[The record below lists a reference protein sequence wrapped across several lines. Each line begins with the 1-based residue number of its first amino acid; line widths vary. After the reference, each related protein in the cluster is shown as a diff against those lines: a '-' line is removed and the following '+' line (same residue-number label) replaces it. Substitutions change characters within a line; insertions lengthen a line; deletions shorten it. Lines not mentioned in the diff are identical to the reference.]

1 MNRMDRKEFES
12 IAPSLRESIVRM
24 VGRLVPTGESSG
36 LADDVAQDTLL
47 RLWTRRDTIDSYRSI
62 EALAMVMAR
71 NRTID
76 LLRREHTGKYVSLDE
91 SPYDSPDTAPD
102 PHENLETD
110 EAGTRLHSIIAS
122 LPSAQQAL
130 IRMRHVEEM
139 EIDEIAAVTGSS
151 PEAIRVMLSRARRHI
166 KDLFLNNQEI

>member
-1 MNRMDRKEFES
+1 MDRKEFETV
-12 IAPSLRESIVRM
+12 APSLRESIVRM
-24 VGRLVPTGESSG
+24 VVRLVPSGETSG

-47 RLWTRRDTIDSYRSI
+47 RLWTRRDSIDTYRSI
-62 EALAMVMAR
+62 HALAMVMAR

-76 LLRREHTGKYVSLDE
+76 LLRRDRSGSHVSLDDG
-91 SPYDSPDTAPD
+91 YDSPDSSPD
-102 PHENLETD
+102 PHECMVSD
-110 EAGTRLHSIIAS
+110 EADARLRSIMKS

-139 EIDEIAAVTGSS
+139 EIDEIASVTGSS
-151 PEAIRVMLSRARRHI
+151 PGAIRVMLSRTRRHI

>member
-1 MNRMDRKEFES
+1 MDRNEFES

-24 VGRLVPTGESSG
+24 VVRLVPAGEASG

-47 RLWTRRDTIDSYRSI
+47 RLWTRRDSIDSYRSI

-76 LLRREHTGKYVSLDE
+76 LLRREHADVYVDIDG
-91 SPYDSPDTAPD
+91 YDSADSAPD
-102 PHENLETD
+102 PHSVLESS
-110 EAGTRLHSIIAS
+110 EAEIRMQSILSS

-151 PEAIRVMLSRARRHI
+151 PGAIRVMLSRTRRHI
-166 KDLFLNNQEI
+166 KDLFLNEN

>member
-47 RLWTRRDTIDSYRSI
+47 RLWTRR
-62 EALAMVMAR
+62 
-71 NRTID
+71 
-76 LLRREHTGKYVSLDE
+76 E

-151 PEAIRVMLSRARRHI
+151 PGAIRVMLSRARRHI